1 MCSAMTDLIKTYI
14 IILRN
19 LPCATSII
27 KCINKHVCI
36 RFTSF
41 CYSARGGR
49 SRFLS
54 SACKTEQAD
63 FIDWTSFLPSNP
75 KEETSPNTAAA
86 QIRKAFHQHREAGK
100 TMISVKML

>member
-1 MCSAMTDLIKTYI
+1 MHKQAC
-14 IILRN
+14 
-19 LPCATSII
+19 
-27 KCINKHVCI
+27 VC
-36 RFTSF
+36 FTSF

-63 FIDWTSFLPSNP
+63 FIDWMSFLPTNP

-86 QIRKAFHQHREAGK
+86 QIPKAFHQHREAGK

>member
-1 MCSAMTDLIKTYI
+1 MCSAMMDLIKTYI

-19 LPCATSII
+19 LPCPTSII

-49 SRFLS
+49 STKYDLNS
-54 SACKTEQAD
+54 
-63 FIDWTSFLPSNP
+63 
-75 KEETSPNTAAA
+75 
-86 QIRKAFHQHREAGK
+86 
-100 TMISVKML
+100 